1 MGSNYLKYVFYLL
14 ISLLLLFFIFYIL
27 SYFKAFSN
35 SYLKAGPTEVNLLAL
50 WDNKEY
56 KEIIDYAENGLKANR
71 FDFNLNLLLG
81 FSYFYYSLMLNDSY
95 LKNQFLDNA
104 IERLRFL
111 IAINDDASMGLIYYV
126 LGKAYSHKGE
136 YYSDL
141 SVKYLNKALYSS
153 GFSFMSMKNDIFE
166 YLGYS
171 YQLLRDYNA
180 SLKFF
185 EKAYK
190 ENKSDLVLWSLAYVN
205 YKAGNIDDSIEYI
218 NKFLQEENGISAN
231 ERSDGNLIQ
240 KVYLLY
246 GDIYLAKNDYDEA
259 FNCYDKVLKINS
271 LNPNV
276 YVKIGDI
283 YRKKDKDYPKARK
296 YWREALS
303 IDPYLEEARERLKIS
318 LEDFRENLN

>member
-1 MGSNYLKYVFYLL
+1 MGIRYIRHIFYLIVVL
-14 ISLLLLFFIFYIL
+14 ILFFFIFYIL

-35 SYLKAGPTEVNLLAL
+35 SYLRAGPTEVNLLVL
-50 WDNKEY
+50 WENKEY
-56 KEIIDYAENGLKANR
+56 KEIIDYAENELKTNK

-81 FSYFYYSLMLNDSY
+81 FSYFYYSLMLNDSS
-95 LKNQFLDNA
+95 LKTHFLDNS

-111 IAINDDASMGLIYYV
+111 MSINADIPMSSLYYI

-136 YYSDL
+136 YYSEL
-141 SVKYLNKALYSS
+141 SVKYLNKALYSNN
-153 GFSFMSMKNDIFE
+153 FDFMSIKEDIFE

-171 YQLLRDYNA
+171 YQLLRDYKS
-180 SLKFF
+180 SLRFF
-185 EKAYK
+185 MKAYS
-190 ENKSDLVLWSLAYVN
+190 ENKSDLVLWSLAYIN
-205 YKAGNIDDSIEYI
+205 YKIGDIDKSIEYI
-218 NKFLQEENGISAN
+218 SKFIKEENESFN
-231 ERSDGNLIQ
+231 SEKSDDNLMQ

-246 GDIYLAKNDYDEA
+246 GDIYLDQGVYDEA

-283 YRKKDKDYPKARK
+283 YRKRDKDYPKARK

-303 IDPYLEEARERLKIS
+303 INPYLEEARERLRIN
-318 LEDFRENLN
+318 LEDF

>member
-1 MGSNYLKYVFYLL
+1 MGINYLKFIFYFV
-14 ISLLLLFFIFYIL
+14 ISLSLVFFLFFIL
-27 SYFKAFSN
+27 SYLKAFSN
-35 SYLKAGPTEVNLLAL
+35 SYLKAGPTEVNLLVL
-50 WDNKEY
+50 WENKEY
-56 KEIIDYAENGLKANR
+56 KEIIDYAENGIKENK

-111 IAINDDASMGLIYYV
+111 MSINDDVPMSSLYYI

-141 SVKYLNKALYSS
+141 SVKYLNKSLYASS
-153 GFSFMSMKNDIFE
+153 FDFVNVKKDIFE

-171 YQLLRDYNA
+171 YQLLRDYNS

-185 EKAYK
+185 EKAYR
-190 ENKSDLVLWSLAYVN
+190 ENKSDLILWSLAYVN
-205 YKAGNIDDSIEYI
+205 YKAGDIDKSIEYI
-218 NKFLQEENGISAN
+218 NKFLEEEHGSLKGDK
-231 ERSDGNLIQ
+231 RDDNLVQ

-246 GDIYLAKNDYDEA
+246 GNIYFERSAYEDA

-283 YRKKDKDYPKARK
+283 YRKRDKDYPKARK

-303 IDPYLEEARERLKIS
+303 INPYLEEARERLKIS
-318 LEDFRENLN
+318 PEDF

>member
-1 MGSNYLKYVFYLL
+1 MRINYLKYIFYLL
-14 ISLLLLFFIFYIL
+14 ISLLLLFFIFYVL

-35 SYLKAGPTEVNLLAL
+35 SYLKAGPTEVNLLVL

-56 KEIIDYAENGLKANR
+56 KEIIDYAENGLKKNR

-95 LKNQFLDNA
+95 LKGQFLDSA

-111 IAINDDASMGLIYYV
+111 MSINDDAPMGLLYYI

-153 GFSFMSMKNDIFE
+153 SFTFISMQKDIFE

-171 YQLLRDYNA
+171 YQLLKDYHA

-185 EKAYK
+185 EKAYR

-205 YKAGNIDDSIEYI
+205 YKAGNIDESIEYI
-218 NKFLQEENGISAN
+218 NKFLQEENGTFVKD
-231 ERSDGNLIQ
+231 RSDGNLIQ

-246 GDIYLAKNDYDEA
+246 GDIFFEKNNYDEA

-303 IDPYLEEARERLKIS
+303 INPYLEEARERLKIS
-318 LEDFRENLN
+318 LEDF

>member
-1 MGSNYLKYVFYLL
+1 M
-14 ISLLLLFFIFYIL
+14 L

-35 SYLKAGPTEVNLLAL
+35 SYLKAGPTEVNLLFL

-56 KEIIDYAENGLKANR
+56 KEVIDYAENGLKKNR

-111 IAINDDASMGLIYYV
+111 MSISGDVPMGSLYYI

-141 SVKYLNKALYSS
+141 SVKYLSKALYSS
-153 GFSFMSMKNDIFE
+153 NFDFMSVKEDIFE

-171 YQLLRDYNA
+171 YQLLKDYDS

-185 EKAYK
+185 EKAYQ
-190 ENKSDLVLWSLAYVN
+190 ENKSDIVLWSLAYVN
-205 YKAGNIDDSIEYI
+205 YKKGNIDKSVGYI
-218 NKFLQEENGISAN
+218 NKFLQEESESLKN
-231 ERSDGNLIQ
+231 ERSDDNLMQ

-246 GDIYLAKNDYDEA
+246 GDIYLEKGAYEDA
-259 FNCYDKVLKINS
+259 FDCYDKVLKINS

-276 YVKIGDI
+276 YVKIGDVYI
-283 YRKKDKDYPKARK
+283 KRDKDYPKARK

-303 IDPYLEEARERLKIS
+303 INPYLEEAMERLKIS
-318 LEDFRENLN
+318 LEDF

>member
-1 MGSNYLKYVFYLL
+1 MGINYLKCTFYLI
-14 ISLLLLFFIFYIL
+14 ISLSLLFFIFYFL
-27 SYFKAFSN
+27 SYFKTFSN
-35 SYLKAGPTEVNLLAL
+35 SYLKAGPTEVNLLVL

-56 KEIIDYAENGLKANR
+56 KEIIDYAENGLKENK

-111 IAINDDASMGLIYYV
+111 MSINDDVPMSSLYYI

-153 GFSFMSMKNDIFE
+153 SFDFMSVKDDIYE

-171 YQLLRDYNA
+171 YQLLKDYNS

-205 YKAGNIDDSIEYI
+205 YRTGNIDKSVEYI
-218 NKFLQEENGISAN
+218 NKFFKSLHEDN
-231 ERSDGNLIQ
+231 ESLKDKKSDDNLMQ

-246 GDIYLAKNDYDEA
+246 GDIYLEKDAYEDA

-283 YRKKDKDYPKARK
+283 YRKRDKDYPKARK

-303 IDPYLEEARERLKIS
+303 INPYLEEARERLKIS
-318 LEDFRENLN
+318 LEDF

>member
-1 MGSNYLKYVFYLL
+1 MEIKYVRYIFCL
-14 ISLLLLFFIFYIL
+14 IVVLLLFFFIFYIL

-35 SYLKAGPTEVNLLAL
+35 SYLKAGPTEVNLLVL
-50 WDNKEY
+50 WENKEY
-56 KEIIDYAENGLKANR
+56 KEIIDYAENDLKVNK

-81 FSYFYYSLMLNDSY
+81 FSYFYYSLMLNDSS
-95 LKNQFLDNA
+95 LKTHFLDNS

-111 IAINDDASMGLIYYV
+111 MAVNDDIPMSSLYYI

-136 YYSDL
+136 YYSEL
-141 SVKYLNKALYSS
+141 SVKYLNKALYSNN
-153 GFSFMSMKNDIFE
+153 FDFMSIKEDIFE

-171 YQLLRDYNA
+171 YQLLKDYKS

-185 EKAYK
+185 MKAYK
-190 ENKSDLVLWSLAYVN
+190 ENKSDLVLWSLAYIN
-205 YKAGNIDDSIEYI
+205 YKIGDIDKSIEYI
-218 NKFLQEENGISAN
+218 SKFIKDESKSFVN
-231 ERSDGNLIQ
+231 ERKDDNLMQ

-246 GDIYLAKNDYDEA
+246 GDIYLDQGAYDDA
-259 FNCYDKVLKINS
+259 FIYYDKVLKINS

-283 YRKKDKDYPKARK
+283 YRKRDKDYPKARK

-303 IDPYLEEARERLKIS
+303 INPYLEEARERLRIN
-318 LEDFRENLN
+318 LEDF